1 MKYLVIIDDMRGSK
15 REYVCVLSD
24 LGDLIIQNPNCVY
37 IIKALPET
45 YISFTKNKNN

>member
-15 REYVCVLSD
+15 REYVCESSNLR
-24 LGDLIIQNPNCVY
+24 DLIDQNPNCVC

-45 YISFTKNKNN
+45 YIPFIKNN